1 MKRSAR
7 AERAEG
13 SHPIDGRGVGLS
25 AGKKFRMFLIP
36 CSCGARF
43 AVAEDYDR
51 RGMHIRSFIP
61 CPQCGKR
68 HDPRN
73 RLLTLDYQDE
83 RFWKVGGC

>member
-1 MKRSAR
+1 MKFGTMKDEAAR
-7 AERAEG
+7 EMK
-13 SHPIDGRGVGLS
+13 P
-25 AGKKFRMFLIP
+25 RMFLIP
-36 CSCGARF
+36 CSCGTSF
-43 AVAEDYDR
+43 AVAKDYDS

-61 CPQCGKR
+61 CPNCGKR

>member
-1 MKRSAR
+1 MKRNATTNE
-7 AERAEG
+7 AG
-13 SHPIDGRGVGLS
+13 
-25 AGKKFRMFLIP
+25 GKKGKLRMFLIP
-36 CSCGARF
+36 CSCGLSF
-43 AVAEDYDR
+43 AVTEDYDR

-61 CPQCGKR
+61 CPRCGKR